1 MGVNNSYWTAVLPA
15 ITVLGL
21 GMAISVAPLTTTVMN
36 SVRES
41 RAGIASGINN
51 AVSRTAGLLAI
62 AVLGLVMF
70 HAFNTCLDQRLD
82 QTSASPELR
91 QALDNQR
98 AKLAAI
104 ELPANVDEQTRT
116 AISQTINQCF
126 LTGYRRVMFWGAA
139 LAFCS
144 SIMAGLVIRPR

>member
-1 MGVNNSYWTAVLPA
+1 
-15 ITVLGL
+15 
-21 GMAISVAPLTTTVMN
+21 MAISVAPLTTTVMN

-70 HAFNTCLDQRLD
+70 HAFNNCLNQQLD
-82 QTSASPELR
+82 ETGVAPEVR

-98 AKLAAI
+98 VKLAAI
-104 ELPANVDEQTRT
+104 ELPANIDERTQT
-116 AISQTINQCF
+116 AIRQAIDQCF
-126 LTGYRRVMFWGAA
+126 VTGYRRVMLLGAA

-144 SIMAGLVIRPR
+144 SMVAWVLIRSR